1 MAVAGKTNKSVNL
14 TNEMIEKL
22 TNYNKRTGTT
32 FSEIVEKSLELY
44 FSALEKGNEISVET
58 LGDENMDD
66 SILVPI
72 ALYIKINE
80 LVPVQLYNLEKQG
93 KIQIRTF
100 TGTNSSKSKSRF
112 VVLTEKN
119 PEFFKAK
126 IAMLDI
132 TVKNLENSV
141 AKVFEELRLQKI

>member
-58 LGDENMDD
+58 LGDRN
-66 SILVPI
+66 
-72 ALYIKINE
+72 
-80 LVPVQLYNLEKQG
+80 
-93 KIQIRTF
+93 
-100 TGTNSSKSKSRF
+100 
-112 VVLTEKN
+112 
-119 PEFFKAK
+119 
-126 IAMLDI
+126 
-132 TVKNLENSV
+132 
-141 AKVFEELRLQKI
+141 